1 LTEDYLTLAEI
12 KEILKKEQGNRELNM
27 EQKYALEHAEHFAK
41 LSAKD
46 SRKLV
51 KELIKI
57 EPVTEPQACKIA
69 DTMPKKPEE
78 IKAIFIKERTGIS
91 DDAITKILDKVKEYQ

>member
-1 LTEDYLTLAEI
+1 MTEEYLTLAEI
-12 KEILKKEQGNRELNM
+12 KEILKKEQENRELNM

-51 KELIKI
+51 KDLVKI
-57 EPVTEPQACKIA
+57 EPVTESQACKIA

-91 DDAITKILDKVKEYQ
+91 DDAVTKILDKVKEYQ